1 MKYIPKLTKK
11 EIEEN
16 HRHFNERVNLYKKLG
31 FDFEKSRKFIIE
43 KSEPLRGNILEIG
56 SGNGYTTLALAKTGY
71 KFVSIDNDRESLK
84 RTALNVVYEKL
95 LSNVKFYVMD
105 GKRLSFDSTSFHNV
119 IIVNLFHHIDKVDDI
134 LSETDRVLRVDGK
147 IIMADF
153 NKPGMKIINS
163 VHKKEGRIHED
174 SGVTKDYTYSY
185 YKALGYKIRDYKERY
200 HWVLIAEK
208 KIQQ

>member
-1 MKYIPKLTKK
+1 MRYSPKLTKK

-43 KSEPLRGNILEIG
+43 KMEPLRGNILEIG
-56 SGNGYTTLALAKTGY
+56 SGNGYTTLSLAKAGY
-71 KFVSIDNDRESLK
+71 KFVSIDNDKESLK
-84 RTALNVVYEKL
+84 RTALNVAYEKL

-105 GKRLSFDSTSFHNV
+105 GKRLSFDSGSFDNV

-134 LSETDRVLRVDGK
+134 LSETDRVLCVDGK
-147 IIMADF
+147 VIMADF
-153 NKPGMKIINS
+153 NKPGMEIINS

-174 SGVTKDYTYSY
+174 SGITKDYVCSY
-185 YKALGYKIRDYKERY
+185 YKELGYEIRDYKERY
-200 HWVLIAEK
+200 HWVLISEK